1 MTTLGPD
8 ECGGCQGLGNHRR
21 LCPHHPD
28 YHPWRRLA
36 QMAEDIGDTIGS
48 NDPGLA
54 NRAYD
59 LASRISAVVRDRVDE
74 RHAREARIADLEAI
88 TEETRRLE
96 NLEGL

>member
-59 LASRISAVVRDRVDE
+59 LAGRINALVRDRVQE
-74 RHAREARIADLEAI
+74 RHEREARIAELEVV